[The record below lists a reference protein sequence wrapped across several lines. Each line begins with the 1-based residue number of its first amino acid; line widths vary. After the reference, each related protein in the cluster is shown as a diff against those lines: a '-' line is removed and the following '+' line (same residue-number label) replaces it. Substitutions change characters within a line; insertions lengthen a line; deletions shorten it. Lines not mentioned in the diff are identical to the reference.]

1 MTQPM
6 TQQQPFESGEA
17 IMQQRE
23 QLQLAAIDNQ
33 PEPHTK
39 MNRFEKMEF
48 LAETTHFN
56 PNPLLDEM
64 VSWMTDDDFNK
75 FYEHFCSNW
84 DICRSHEELNERY
97 GD

>member
-1 MTQPM
+1 MTL
-6 TQQQPFESGEA
+6 T
-17 IMQQRE
+17 
-23 QLQLAAIDNQ
+23 NT

-64 VSWMTDDDFNK
+64 VSLMTDDDFNK

-84 DICRSHEELNERY
+84 DICRSHEELDERY